1 MDLLDLGVEGWV
13 AVVSALLALA
23 SLVLNWLVVRRQT
36 ELQFET
42 LKAEMDAEVIAW
54 AHEAIDLVSQGVS
67 LARGRGATYGADE
80 FGRLAHETSQKLS
93 SIADRG
99 RLFFPNEAPDQHGQD
114 KETAF
119 QGYRPPILDAVVF
132 ACNRVAR
139 MEANAGGPD
148 ADAADFLTKC
158 RRLLVSE
165 AQNAIDPRRRGQ
177 MLRRL
182 AIGRIDDKT
191 SAYALAAE
199 LGEALESLYPGYLLQ
214 RRDAAWIANR
224 EAIARRHSR

>member
-1 MDLLDLGVEGWV
+1 MDLGIEEWV
-13 AVVSALLALA
+13 AIGSAVLALA

-36 ELQFET
+36 QLQFET

-54 AHEAIDLVSQGVS
+54 AHEAIDLVSHSIS
-67 LARGRGATYGADE
+67 LAKGRHVTYPADE
-80 FGRLAHETSQKLS
+80 FARQAHETSQKLS

-99 RLFFPNEAPDQHGQD
+99 RLFFPNEAPDRHGQD

-132 ACNRVAR
+132 ACNRLGRLDV
-139 MEANAGGPD
+139 NAGGPD
-148 ADAADFLTKC
+148 NDAADFLTKC

-182 AIGRIDDKT
+182 AVGRIDDKV
-191 SAYALAAE
+191 SAYALSAE

-214 RRDAAWIANR
+214 RRDEKWIANR
-224 EAIARRHSR
+224 EAIARQHR

>member
-1 MDLLDLGVEGWV
+1 MTWGVNEWV
-13 AVVSALLALA
+13 AVVSAIIALV
-23 SLVLNWLVVRRQT
+23 SFGLNWLVVRRQT
-36 ELQFET
+36 ELQYET
-42 LKAEMDAEVIAW
+42 LRAEMDAEVISW
-54 AHEAIDLVSQGVS
+54 TNEAIDQVSHAAS
-67 LARGRGATYGADE
+67 LARGRGVTYGCDE
-80 FGRLAHETSQKLS
+80 LHRLAFENCQRLS

-99 RLFFPNEAPDQHGQD
+99 RLFFPNESPETHGRD

-132 ACNRVAR
+132 ASTRIGR
-139 MEANAGGPD
+139 MECAPAEPD
-148 ADAADFLTKC
+148 IDAAEFLTKC

-182 AIGRIDDKT
+182 AVGRLDDKT
-191 SAYALAAE
+191 SAYALSAE
-199 LGEALESLYPGYLLQ
+199 LGEALESLFPGYLLQ

-224 EAIARRHSR
+224 EMIARQPRR

>member
-1 MDLLDLGVEGWV
+1 MNWGVNEWV
-13 AVVSALLALA
+13 AVLSALLAVVSLA
-23 SLVLNWLVVRRQT
+23 LNWLVVRRQT
-36 ELQFET
+36 ELQYET
-42 LKAEMDAEVIAW
+42 LRAEMDAEVIAW
-54 AHEAIDLVSQGVS
+54 AHEAIDHISRAAA
-67 LARGRGATYGADE
+67 LARGRGVTYAAE
-80 FGRLAHETSQKLS
+80 ELRRLAFESCQGLS

-99 RLFFPNEAPDQHGQD
+99 RLFFPNESPETHGRD
-114 KETAF
+114 KEAAF

-132 ACNRVAR
+132 ASTRIGRLETDIA
-139 MEANAGGPD
+139 EPD
-148 ADAADFLTKC
+148 KDAADFLTKC

-182 AIGRIDDKT
+182 AVGRMDDKT

-224 EAIARRHSR
+224 ETIARQRQN

>member
-1 MDLLDLGVEGWV
+1 MAWGVNEWV
-13 AVVSALLALA
+13 AVTSALLALV
-23 SLVLNWLVVRRQT
+23 SLALNWLVVRRQT
-36 ELQFET
+36 ELQYET
-42 LKAEMDAEVIAW
+42 LRAEMDAEVIAW
-54 AHEAIDLVSQGVS
+54 THEAIDQVSKAAA
-67 LARGRGATYGADE
+67 LARGRGATYSGE
-80 FGRLAHETSQKLS
+80 ELSRLAFEACQNLS

-99 RLFFPNEAPDQHGQD
+99 RLFFPNESPETHGRD
-114 KETAF
+114 KEAAF

-132 ACNRVAR
+132 ASSRIGR
-139 MEANAGGPD
+139 MDTGAASPDTEAAE
-148 ADAADFLTKC
+148 FLTKC

-182 AIGRIDDKT
+182 AIGRSDDKV

-224 EAIARRHSR
+224 ETIARQRSI

>member
-1 MDLLDLGVEGWV
+1 MDLGVEEWV
-13 AVVSALLALA
+13 AIGSAVLALA
-23 SLVLNWLVVRRQT
+23 SLVLNWLVVRKQT
-36 ELQFET
+36 QLQFET

-54 AHEAIDLVSQGVS
+54 ANEAIDLVSHS
-67 LARGRGATYGADE
+67 MALAKGRGVTYPAEE
-80 FGRLAHETSQKLS
+80 FARLAHETSQKLS

-99 RLFFPNEAPDQHGQD
+99 RLFFPNEAPDSHGQD

-132 ACNRVAR
+132 ACNRLAR
-139 MEANAGGPD
+139 LDANAGGPD
-148 ADAADFLTKC
+148 KEAAEFLTKC

-182 AIGRIDDKT
+182 AIGRLDDKT
-191 SAYALAAE
+191 SAYALSAE
-199 LGEALESLYPGYLLQ
+199 LGETLESLYPGYLLQ

-224 EAIARRHSR
+224 ESIARRHRK